1 MSLTAIIVL
10 CIVGVIILAL
20 IIASL
25 YFYTVVITR
34 QSKEF
39 LNDNPD
45 LAVDPSAELTAFD
58 VTWLDRQTF
67 ETIEIKSYDGLTLRG
82 YYLPASSPTKRTA
95 IIAHGYNS
103 RALPDMGSFAQLYH
117 DVFGYNVLL
126 PDDRGHGDSEG
137 TYIGFGWHDRCD
149 YLKWIQIAIQKVGE
163 GAQIVLHGISMGGAT
178 VLMTSGEKLPEQVKC
193 IVSDCAY
200 TTVKDILSY
209 QCKRIY
215 KLPPTPF
222 VELTSLICKLRAGYF
237 FGEASALR
245 QVKKAQKP
253 ILFIHGTDD
262 TFVPTA
268 MIHRLYEACPTYKEK
283 VIIAN
288 AGHGLAYA
296 TDTDG
301 YTQHVANFLH
311 LFVP

>member
-1 MSLTAIIVL
+1 MPLIVTIVL
-10 CIVGVIILAL
+10 CMVGIIILAL
-20 IIASL
+20 VIASL
-25 YFYTVVITR
+25 YFYNVAIAR

-45 LAVDPSAELTAFD
+45 LTVDPSAELTTFD
-58 VTWLDRQTF
+58 MTWLDHQTF
-67 ETIEIKSYDGLTLRG
+67 EKLEIKSYDGLTLRG
-82 YYLPASSPTKRTA
+82 YYLPASKLTKKTA
-95 IIAHGYNS
+95 ILAHGYSS

-126 PDDRGHGDSEG
+126 PDDRGHGESEG
-137 TYIGFGWHDRCD
+137 AYIGFGWHDRFD
-149 YLKWIQIAIQKVGE
+149 YLKWIQTAIQKVGE
-163 GAQIVLHGISMGGAT
+163 DAQIVLHGLSMGGAT

-200 TTVKDILSY
+200 TSVKDILSY
-209 QCKRIY
+209 QCRRIY

-245 QVKKAQKP
+245 QIKKAQRP
-253 ILFIHGTDD
+253 ILFIHGTED

-268 MIHRLYEACPTYKEK
+268 MIHQLYDACPTYKEK
-283 VIIAN
+283 VLIEN
-288 AGHGLAYA
+288 AGHALSYA
-296 TDTDG
+296 TDADS
-301 YTQHVANFLH
+301 YTNHVANFLRI
-311 LFVP
+311 FT